1 MHYELATLTLR
12 LGTLNAAV
20 AAIDAYVHA
29 PEARGTLLGCW
40 FSDVGELNQVAVLRR
55 FADPAERDQERQ
67 RGLFSASPFGCG
79 EFLTAIEQT
88 SYQGFPWMAPLD
100 PAAWGTVGPIFEIR
114 TYEYKIG
121 GLQPT
126 IDVWEAAMPA
136 RSAVSP
142 CLVAMYA
149 LDGSPRF
156 THIWPAASLNE
167 RSAARAEAVRT
178 GVWPPKGGPAWLTTN
193 MRSNMFLPTAISP
206 LK

>member
-1 MHYELATLTLR
+1 MHYELATLTIR

-29 PEARGTLLGCW
+29 PEAVGMLMGCW
-40 FSDVGELNQVAVLRR
+40 FSDVGALNQIAVLRR
-55 FADPAERDQERQ
+55 FDDQTALDQERQ
-67 RGLFSASPFGCG
+67 RGLFSANPFGCS
-79 EFLTAIEQT
+79 EYLTALDMA
-88 SYQGFPWMAPLD
+88 SYRGFPWMAPIE
-100 PAAWGTVGPIFEIR
+100 PGAFGPIYEIR

-126 IDVWEAAMPA
+126 IEAWEAAMPA

-149 LDGSPRF
+149 LDGTPRF
-156 THIWPAASLNE
+156 THIWPAASLND
-167 RSAARAEAVRT
+167 RSAARAEAVRL

-193 MRSNMFLPTAISP
+193 MRSDMFLPTAISP

>member
-1 MHYELATLTLR
+1 MYYELATLTVR

-20 AAIDAYVHA
+20 AAINDYIGAA
-29 PEARGTLLGCW
+29 DARGTLLGCW
-40 FSDVGELNQVAVLRR
+40 FSDVGELNQIAVLRR
-55 FADPAERDQERQ
+55 FSDQGALDQERQ
-67 RGLFSASPFGCG
+67 RGLFSPNPFGCN
-79 EFLTAIEQT
+79 EYLTSLEMT
-88 SYQGFPWMAPLD
+88 SYRGFPWMAPVET
-100 PAAWGTVGPIFEIR
+100 GTFGPIYEIR

-126 IDVWEAAMPA
+126 IDAWEAAMPG

-149 LDGSPRF
+149 LDGTPRF
-156 THIWPAASLNE
+156 THIWPAASLDN
-167 RSAARAEAVRT
+167 RSAARAEAVRL

-193 MRSNMFLPTAISP
+193 MKSNMFLPTAISP

>member
-1 MHYELATLTLR
+1 MYYELATLTLR

-20 AAIDAYVHA
+20 AAVNDYVTAPDAG
-29 PEARGTLLGCW
+29 GTLLGCW
-40 FSDVGELNQVAVLRR
+40 FSDVGELNQLAVLRR
-55 FADPAERDQERQ
+55 FDNRAQLDAERQ
-67 RGLFSASPFGCG
+67 RGLFSANPFGCAA
-79 EFLTAIEQT
+79 FMTALDMS
-88 SYQGFPWMAPLD
+88 SYQGFPWMAPIE
-100 PAAWGTVGPIFEIR
+100 PGTFGPVYEIR

-126 IDVWEAAMPA
+126 IDAWEAAMPA

-149 LDGSPRF
+149 LDGTPRF
-156 THIWPAASLNE
+156 THVWPAASLND
-167 RSAARAEAVRT
+167 RSAARAEAVRL

-193 MRSNMFLPTAISP
+193 MKSNMFLPTAISP